1 MTGCLTEFSA
11 TVQNLKS
18 LARARAADI
27 PLRPLLYASGTAAA
41 AAGVYYYIMK
51 RGDGEKTA
59 DTTLTEDP
67 VQTQLSAVDVSLLDP
82 GLMSDVDGVRVTQ
95 TDSGVPQESLS
106 EAGEKNQ
113 KVEVSSAPV
122 HSERSNLED
131 RVRELEELLCEAHRE
146 CERKTKECEREQ
158 EAHNI
163 MKLQYDEMKETSH
176 NAASLKVSLA
186 ETERKYEQVME
197 SNAQLK
203 NENSDLVSKVNT
215 LQDSLQDLG
224 ILLSETHTECAE
236 AVRSY
241 ESELN
246 LRKYVQ
252 SEYDKREENCSKKI
266 STLRVT
272 LAAADKQ
279 YEQAMESIAQL
290 EKENSKLMSDVKTLQ
305 DSMLELDEEL
315 SVTRIRCNEITREC
329 EGKTWELGMLQSDCN
344 DMKETL
350 LKECEKDPEVH
361 RMLLSQNDEL
371 KKLLNQK
378 EELLKVSLAE
388 AERKCEQAMEH
399 NAQLENENSNL
410 MSQVN
415 TLQGSVQQLEEEV
428 SETHRK
434 CEEIKREY
442 EREAQCKEMRAT
454 LEQCNVLLKECA
466 REREAHSVL
475 KLQHSQ
481 VTLTHTEESLKV
493 SLAEAERK
501 YEQAKETNTRVE
513 NEKSVLVSKV
523 NQLQD
528 TVRGLTTLLAQ
539 TYKKCTKALSVCAIA
554 KGVADFV
561 ESEATKRV
569 TFLIQTK
576 KSLEVALAEAEQ
588 KFERAKAE
596 ITQLENNK
604 AEIES
609 NIRTLLDMASDS
621 AEQLCETRRR
631 CDEVTRECVQ
641 KTRDLRKLESKWNL
655 LNETVLKD
663 YEAGCVA
670 HGVLRVQ
677 YNELKEQHEEL
688 LKECEREREA
698 HSVLKSQYDQMK
710 ETSMQSNAQLENE
723 KSDLMYHVHKL
734 GGRVQQL
741 EELLYEADMICGA
754 IKQECKR
761 EREAHSDLK
770 VPYDEMK
777 ETQSHNKE
785 SLKVTVAEAEE
796 KYGPAIESSA
806 QLDNEKSDLM
816 SQQFLLGGC
825 HSLRS

>member
-1 MTGCLTEFSA
+1 M
-11 TVQNLKS
+11 QNLKS
-18 LARARAADI
+18 LARSREADL

-41 AAGVYYYIMK
+41 AAGVYYYIKK
-51 RGDGEKTA
+51 RGDG

-82 GLMSDVDGVRVTQ
+82 GLMSDVDGVSVTQ
-95 TDSGVPQESLS
+95 TNSAVPQESLS

-122 HSERSNLED
+122 HSERFNLED

-146 CERKTKECEREQ
+146 SERQT
-158 EAHNI
+158 
-163 MKLQYDEMKETSH
+163 
-176 NAASLKVSLA
+176 KVSLA
-186 ETERKYEQVME
+186 ETERKYEQVIE

-203 NENSDLVSKVNT
+203 NENSDLMSKVNT

-224 ILLSETHTECAE
+224 ILLCETHMECAE

-252 SEYDKREENCSKKI
+252 SEYDKREENCNKKI

-272 LAAADKQ
+272 LAEADRQ

-305 DSMLELDEEL
+305 DSMLELDDEL
-315 SVTRIRCNEITREC
+315 SVTRIKCNAITREC
-329 EGKTWELGMLQSDCN
+329 ERKTWELGMLQSDCSE
-344 DMKETL
+344 MKETL
-350 LKECEKDPEVH
+350 LKECEKEPEVH

-388 AERKCEQAMEH
+388 AERKCEQVMEH

-428 SETHRK
+428 SETHGK

-481 VTLTHTEESLKV
+481 VNLTHTEESLKV

-501 YEQAKETNTRVE
+501 YEQAKETNAQVE

-523 NQLQD
+523 NKLQD

-539 TYKKCTKALSVCAIA
+539 TYKKCAKTLRVCAIE
-554 KGVADFV
+554 KGVVDLV
-561 ESEATKRV
+561 KSEATKRV
-569 TFLIQTK
+569 IFLIQEK

-588 KFERAKAE
+588 KFERATAD

-604 AEIES
+604 SEIES
-609 NIRTLLDMASDS
+609 NMRTLLDMASDS
-621 AEQLCETRRR
+621 AEQLCQTRRR

-641 KTRDLRKLESKWNL
+641 KTQELRTLESKWNL

-677 YNELKEQHEEL
+677 YNGLKEQHEEL
-688 LKECEREREA
+688 LKECVREREA

-710 ETSMQSNAQLENE
+710 ETSMESNAQLENE
-723 KSDLMYHVHKL
+723 KSDLMCHVHKL
-734 GGRVQQL
+734 EGRVQQL
-741 EELLYEADMICGA
+741 EKLLYEADMTCGA

-761 EREAHSDLK
+761 KREAHSDLK
-770 VPYDEMK
+770 LPYDEMK
-777 ETQSHNKE
+777 ETQSHKE
-785 SLKVTVAEAEE
+785 SLRISFSTSSSHVTVAEAEE
-796 KYGPAIESSA
+796 KSGPAFESSA

-816 SQQFLLGGC
+816 SQVNTL
-825 HSLRS
+825 